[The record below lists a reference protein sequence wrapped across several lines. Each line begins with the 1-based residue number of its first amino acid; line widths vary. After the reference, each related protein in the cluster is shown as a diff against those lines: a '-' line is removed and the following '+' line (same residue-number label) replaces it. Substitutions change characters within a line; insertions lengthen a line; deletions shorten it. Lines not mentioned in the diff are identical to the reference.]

1 MCVYLY
7 VCVRACFPSGGA
19 ILRGRSEVGCK
30 MNKTR
35 YRTLTTYGSHFSSP
49 PTHISTHDTLET
61 MYVFL
66 GPSYNL
72 HITNTGDSSYL
83 PSISLLSLSTIS
95 TTDRKRRQRERPR
108 LPTQKSSS
116 RSSAFHSAAS
126 PADLLTSQPRSMRA
140 TAVSFS
146 AFCASLAFYHAT
158 RTQRRFM
165 PSMLSRRWHIF
176 PPKKPVFEGWAACAS
191 GEWSSYQFRRDLDAP
206 PSLPPS
212 LVRNLTDVRV
222 LACYPSG
229 SAPGGSGASRGAHV
243 PRGPCPEADGR
254 RTGSGSRPPSPC
266 RMCAA
271 PAREAVESGAA
282 QPIRATSVRGTDR
295 TR

>member
-1 MCVYLY
+1 MCVY

-35 YRTLTTYGSHFSSP
+35 YRTLTTYVSHFSSP
-49 PTHISTHDTLET
+49 PTHTSTHDTLET

-72 HITNTGDSSYL
+72 HITNTGDISYL
-83 PSISLLSLSTIS
+83 SSVSLLSLSTIS

-146 AFCASLAFYHAT
+146 AFCASLAFYHD
-158 RTQRRFM
+158 
-165 PSMLSRRWHIF
+165 LSRR
-176 PPKKPVFEGWAACAS
+176 
-191 GEWSSYQFRRDLDAP
+191 
-206 PSLPPS
+206 
-212 LVRNLTDVRV
+212 
-222 LACYPSG
+222 
-229 SAPGGSGASRGAHV
+229 
-243 PRGPCPEADGR
+243 
-254 RTGSGSRPPSPC
+254 
-266 RMCAA
+266 A
-271 PAREAVESGAA
+271 PAVYALDVEPPVAYLSTQEA
-282 QPIRATSVRGTDR
+282 RF
-295 TR
+295 

>member
-1 MCVYLY
+1 MCFSVLPTIYTSQTQETAPTYHLSLY
-7 VCVRACFPSGGA
+7 
-19 ILRGRSEVGCK
+19 
-30 MNKTR
+30 
-35 YRTLTTYGSHFSSP
+35 YR
-49 PTHISTHDTLET
+49 
-61 MYVFL
+61 
-66 GPSYNL
+66 
-72 HITNTGDSSYL
+72 
-83 PSISLLSLSTIS
+83 SLSTIS

-206 PSLPPS
+206 PSLPPPS
-212 LVRNLTDVRV
+212 SGNLTDVRV

-229 SAPGGSGASRGAHV
+229 SHGDTGSLPQAASGC
-243 PRGPCPEADGR
+243 RGP
-254 RTGSGSRPPSPC
+254 
-266 RMCAA
+266 
-271 PAREAVESGAA
+271 ARWAGATA
-282 QPIRATSVRGTDR
+282 R
-295 TR
+295 